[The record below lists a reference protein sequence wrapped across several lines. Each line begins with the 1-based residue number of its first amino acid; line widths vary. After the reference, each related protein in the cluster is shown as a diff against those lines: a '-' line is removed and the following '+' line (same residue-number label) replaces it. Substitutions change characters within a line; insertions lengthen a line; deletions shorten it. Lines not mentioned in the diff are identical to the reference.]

1 MHKAMSPE
9 LSQKLAAAVDGM
21 PAFPKSVQR
30 ILELTRDVNSTPKDL
45 VEVIDKDPVV
55 TVKILKVVNSAYYSL
70 PKQITSIGH
79 SVVYL
84 GFNTIKNLALS
95 IAAIGMLPK
104 DNESGFDV
112 QQYLLHSLATA
123 GLAKQLASKAKD
135 ADAMDCFIAGL
146 LHDFGKVV
154 FAQFMP
160 AEFKAALERC
170 QKDGSSLHQALN
182 EVIGADHVVVGAMLV
197 EKWRFAPNLIETIR
211 YQHTADFRDTDMIA
225 CVFAANQISK
235 KLNFGFGGNP
245 CIEEFPASVQKR
257 LGGTLEEV
265 ILSLGDLNPLFEE
278 AKIFAKL

>member
-1 MHKAMSPE
+1 MSPE

-30 ILELTRDVNSTPKDL
+30 ILELARDVNSTPKDL
-45 VEVIDKDPVV
+45 VDVIDKDPVV

-79 SVVYL
+79 AVVYL

-104 DNESGFDV
+104 DNPSGFDV

-123 GLAKQLASKAKD
+123 GIAKQLAHRVSD
-135 ADAMDCFIAGL
+135 ADPMDCFIAGL

-160 AEFKAALERC
+160 TEFKAALLDSQTQNLPLHLSL
-170 QKDGSSLHQALN
+170 QKH
-182 EVIGADHVVVGAMLV
+182 IGADHFVVGAMLV
-197 EKWRFAPNLIETIR
+197 EKWRFAPALIDTIGH
-211 YQHTADFRDTDMIA
+211 QSLQTLHDTDMIA
-225 CVFAANQISK
+225 CVFGANQISK
-235 KLNFGFGGNP
+235 RLKYGFAGNP
-245 CIEEFPASVQKR
+245 CIDEFPATVQKR
-257 LGGTLEEV
+257 LGGTLDGV
-265 ILSLGDLNPLFEE
+265 IAALGDLDAVYEE
-278 AKIFAKL
+278 AKLFAKL